1 MKLMKNTAV
10 IVVTIV
16 ILIAIQSMVGADS
29 ETLFNTDTIVF
40 PHDEVVEVSITI
52 DELDLVDLNTN
63 AMNETTYMA
72 DITYNGIKLESVGI
86 RAKGNSSLSS
96 VAKTDSE
103 RYSFKIDFDEYI
115 DEQSLLGLEKI
126 NLNNLFSDPSMMAEY
141 LSYEALESIEADVP
155 RTTYV
160 NLTINDEL
168 HGLYLAVEQV
178 DETFLIN
185 HYGNTDGEL
194 YKPEM
199 GNGSDLTVSDNYNG
213 IVDKLGVS
221 DNLDHFESLVMAI
234 KNGDVSEMMNTESFL
249 KYLAVSTMVIHYDSY
264 QGGMYHNYYLY
275 WNKDAFEWITWDLNM
290 AFNGFPKSGLTD
302 AEAVQGLIDE
312 PVIGDMSQYPLVEAV
327 LSDETNIVIYHD
339 YLSSLRNNYFNEEV
353 FEARVIEVYSM
364 IKNYVSIDPTSFYS
378 YEEFENA
385 LFSGE
390 GIIDFAEA
398 RVSNVTLQLN
408 GNLESSNDGKGNTG
422 STGMKALGVEDND
435 RMQPDLV
442 NLIEIVGR
450 DNLDEDMIVAIE
462 SGEVLPI
469 EAVKLIMDGLTEDQR
484 GQLIGEQSNQLIN
497 ENRPQGGQK
506 GGEIPGQIRTESQ
519 IGGGQIV
526 EKDLRDSPLITM
538 MLSVGLFI
546 CSLALIKIRK

>member
-1 MKLMKNTAV
+1 
-10 IVVTIV
+10 
-16 ILIAIQSMVGADS
+16 
-29 ETLFNTDTIVF
+29 
-40 PHDEVVEVSITI
+40 
-52 DELDLVDLNTN
+52 
-63 AMNETTYMA
+63 MA

-213 IVDKLGVS
+213 IIDKLGVT

-385 LFSGE
+385 LFSEE

-442 NLIEIVGR
+442 NLI
-450 DNLDEDMIVAIE
+450 
-462 SGEVLPI
+462 
-469 EAVKLIMDGLTEDQR
+469 
-484 GQLIGEQSNQLIN
+484 
-497 ENRPQGGQK
+497 
-506 GGEIPGQIRTESQ
+506 
-519 IGGGQIV
+519 
-526 EKDLRDSPLITM
+526 
-538 MLSVGLFI
+538 
-546 CSLALIKIRK
+546 

>member
-1 MKLMKNTAV
+1 MKLMKSTAV

-16 ILIAIQSMVGADS
+16 ILIAIQSMIGTDS
-29 ETLFNTDTIVF
+29 ETLLNTDTIVF

-160 NLTINDEL
+160 NLTINDES

-213 IVDKLGVS
+213 IIDKLGVT

-385 LFSGE
+385 LFSEE

-450 DNLDEDMIVAIE
+450 DNLDEDMVVAIE

-469 EAVKLIMDGLTEDQR
+469 ETVKFIMDGLTEDQR
-484 GQLIGEQSNQLIN
+484 GQLIGEQSNQLTN
-497 ENRPQGGQK
+497 ENRPHGGQK
-506 GGEIPGQIRTESQ
+506 GGEIPSQIRTESQ

-538 MLSVGLFI
+538 MLSVVLFI